1 MELDG
6 ELQVLL
12 LLSNLLDSRE
22 MLVVSLNNFTPNCVA
37 ANKENRRKDAGGVN
51 VQDQAIVT
59 KNTVEVKVE
68 DFQRLFEFAV
78 SITHNSKMVGPMTEK
93 SVWIFI
99 TLFLVFVSITQFSD
113 F

>member
-1 MELDG
+1 
-6 ELQVLL
+6 
-12 LLSNLLDSRE
+12 

-68 DFQRLFEFAV
+68 DLMIGLNSMIDDNQEIDLSLRRLENI
-78 SITHNSKMVGPMTEK
+78 SIVKKVIM
-93 SVWIFI
+93 
-99 TLFLVFVSITQFSD
+99 
-113 F
+113 